1 MNRFQA
7 TLGSLAIALIAGSVL
22 FLSGCKRHEDSSQP
36 PPPPAAPAQP
46 KYIVKVVPRPD
57 TSDELQRVY
66 SYLPDGTLVKLEIQY
81 RRNGRTVVEFYRQD
95 GSVQEVQE
103 MHPFTTSIKS
113 STRFDQDGKTKIEES
128 TFRLQGGLDSVTE
141 FHADGSAR
149 TKRYRSD
156 GKRLLADTNKEV
168 SGKKTSTFYH
178 QDGKTLWAKTVEE
191 SNGDTRV
198 ETYRQDGTR
207 DQDREVYYDRMVI
220 TIHGADGK
228 ATYKQTWNGYRYSY
242 SYYRN
247 YSLDKVEE
255 YEADGVTVKR
265 ILEFERY
272 GNRNLSKATE
282 MANGKAAKIR
292 SYRYYDGTLE
302 REEIIQP
309 DGTSKVENHEASEN
323 LTEKFDPN
331 IKLEP
336 KFDDP
341 LVDSPSHLN

>member
-1 MNRFQA
+1 MNRFQI
-7 TLGSLAIALIAGSVL
+7 TTGSLAIVLIAGSVL
-22 FLSGCKRHEDSSQP
+22 FLSGCKRHEEHTP
-36 PPPPAAPAQP
+36 PPPPPQATPAQP
-46 KYIVKVVPRPD
+46 KYTVKVVPRPD
-57 TSDELQRVY
+57 TTDELQRVY
-66 SYLPDGTLVKLEIQY
+66 SYLPDGTLAKLEIQY
-81 RRNGRTVVEFYRQD
+81 RRNGRTVVELYRKD
-95 GSVQEVQE
+95 GSVTEVQE

-113 STRFDQDGKTKIEES
+113 STRFDQDGKTKIEET
-128 TFRLQGGLDSVTE
+128 TFRLQGGLDAVTE
-141 FHADGSAR
+141 FHADGSAT

-156 GKRLLADTNKEV
+156 GKRLLAETNKEI

-191 SNGDTRV
+191 TNGDSRV
-198 ETYRQDGTR
+198 ETFRQDGTR
-207 DQDREVYYDRMVI
+207 DQDREVSYDRMVI

-228 ATYKQTWNGYRYSY
+228 TTYRQTWSGYRY

-265 ILEFERY
+265 TLEFERY
-272 GNRNLSKATE
+272 GNRNLSKATD
-282 MANGKAAKIR
+282 MKNGKPAKIR
-292 SYRYYDGTLE
+292 YFRYYDGTLE

-309 DGTSKVENHEASEN
+309 DGTSKVENHEASEG
-323 LTEKFDPN
+323 LTEKVDPS